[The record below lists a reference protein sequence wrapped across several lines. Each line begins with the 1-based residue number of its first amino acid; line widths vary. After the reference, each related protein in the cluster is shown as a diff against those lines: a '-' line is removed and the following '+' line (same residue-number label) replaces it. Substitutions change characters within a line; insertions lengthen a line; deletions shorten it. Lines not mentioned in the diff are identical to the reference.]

1 MPEPSPSTNAARPS
15 QRFLK
20 THRLRKRD
28 EFQAVFVGRRTVARD
43 DVLLI
48 FGRRSELSHA
58 RLGLS
63 VSKRLGNA
71 PARNRWKRLL
81 REAFRL
87 DREQLPPGVDLVI
100 IPQQKT
106 PPHLTVIRRSLV
118 STARRLAKRLPSP
131 ESAR

>member
-1 MPEPSPSTNAARPS
+1 
-15 QRFLK
+15 
-20 THRLRKRD
+20 
-28 EFQAVFVGRRTVARD
+28 VARD
-43 DVLLI
+43 DVLMI
-48 FGRRSELSHA
+48 FGRRSELGHA

-63 VSKRLGNA
+63 VSKKLGNS

-106 PPHLTVIRRSLV
+106 PPHLSVIRRSLV